1 MRITKADYK
10 KLRDE
15 NQKLEKA
22 LMDCSLMV
30 ANLVDYVAK
39 VHGEETAKQLL
50 KIDGGVEA

>member
-10 KLRDE
+10 KLWDE

-22 LMDCSLMV
+22 LRDCSLMV